1 MKAHKLISALIVFT
15 ALTANAHQ
23 NTLATN
29 KSQSLSYLPLVTK
42 NVANMSR
49 DNLVWNT
56 FLGGLGADQPN
67 AFIELADQSIVV
79 VGNSEKSWGNPIIAC
94 PATTFECGFVARID
108 RDGNLIW
115 NTFFGGINGRTHNL
129 GVYETPDNKIVVTGG
144 SNEPWG
150 TPIRQHSD
158 TTADND
164 IFVAKLDI
172 EGRLIWSTFLGSNT
186 QDDVGPLQIASN
198 GNIYIAGTSTNSWGT
213 PIRAYTKPDS
223 IFALYDVF
231 VAQINPS
238 GELAW
243 NTFVGGKGQDRISGM
258 NLTNDNLIVLGTSNE
273 NWGNPQN
280 PLALS
285 GTQDGF
291 LVEISTK
298 GNLLWNTFFGG
309 VGLDSVQMLEITNDQ
324 NLLVMGLSD
333 ESWGNPINPFTLN
346 QNNIVIAK
354 FDPSGKLLWNTF
366 AGTIDPYSP
375 ATAMDTSK
383 QTSDIFIAS
392 SWGSALVTKLDKNG
406 NQLWNNRIGLQTN
419 SVGSLEINSNN
430 EIFIC
435 GGSASSN

>member
-1 MKAHKLISALIVFT
+1 
-15 ALTANAHQ
+15 
-23 NTLATN
+23 
-29 KSQSLSYLPLVTK
+29 
-42 NVANMSR
+42 
-49 DNLVWNT
+49 
-56 FLGGLGADQPN
+56 
-67 AFIELADQSIVV
+67 
-79 VGNSEKSWGNPIIAC
+79 
-94 PATTFECGFVARID
+94 
-108 RDGNLIW
+108 
-115 NTFFGGINGRTHNL
+115 
-129 GVYETPDNKIVVTGG
+129 
-144 SNEPWG
+144 
-150 TPIRQHSD
+150 
-158 TTADND
+158 
-164 IFVAKLDI
+164 
-172 EGRLIWSTFLGSNT
+172 
-186 QDDVGPLQIASN
+186 
-198 GNIYIAGTSTNSWGT
+198 
-213 PIRAYTKPDS
+213 
-223 IFALYDVF
+223 
-231 VAQINPS
+231 
-238 GELAW
+238 
-243 NTFVGGKGQDRISGM
+243 M

-435 GGSASSN
+435 GGSASSNWGNYPDFHHGKTNDAYVAKLDQGGFLIWNAFMGGDSDDYAVRMHIAKDGNSLIILGASSYNSWGNPRRALSVYPGTGDAFLAKISDVK